1 MRFYSL
7 DLKSHENTH
16 FQCWPFL
23 IANCGPHGQ
32 NPVWVLIVLKSAYQN
47 FPV

>member
-16 FQCWPFL
+16 FQCRPFFCKL
-23 IANCGPHGQ
+23 RPSWAKSSVGPYRFEISV
-32 NPVWVLIVLKSAYQN
+32 PKFSCI
-47 FPV
+47 